1 MKLLIQRVNSAYV
14 LVKNQ
19 TVGIINHGLLVFVGF
34 THTDIQETVDKL
46 TAKLLQL
53 RIFPDTNDKMN
64 LSIQDIK
71 GEILIVSQFTLY
83 GDCQKGNRP
92 SFVNAANPKEAEKLY
107 NYFVKKCK
115 ESNLKVATGEFGTYM
130 QVNLVNDGPVTV
142 ILEK

>member
-115 ESNLKVATGEFGTYM
+115 ESNLNIATGEFGAYM
-130 QVNLVNDGPVTV
+130 QVNL
-142 ILEK
+142 

>member
-1 MKLLIQRVNSAYV
+1 MKLLVQRVNSAYV

-19 TVGIINHGLLVFVGF
+19 TIGIINHGLLVFTGF
-34 THTDIQETVDKL
+34 THTDTQETVDKL

-53 RIFPDTNDKMN
+53 RIFSDTNDKMN

-115 ESNLKVATGEFGTYM
+115 ESNLKVATGEFGAYM
-130 QVNLVNDGPVTV
+130 QVNLVNTGPVTV
-142 ILEK
+142 LLEK